1 MKLKKPK
8 FWDYKKPNIMAYFL
22 LPLSFLTSVINYLK
36 NKPLKIK
43 KEIKTICI
51 GNIYLGGTGKTPLSI
66 KINQLLNKQNYKT
79 AFIKKYYK
87 DQIDEQKILEKNG
100 RLFCKKDREK
110 SLNEAINSGIE
121 VCIFD
126 DGLQDKKIKYD
137 ISFVCFNNQ
146 SFIGNGF
153 LIPAGPLRENLKN
166 LLNYDAIFLNGN
178 NEDNLNIKNIIKN
191 INPNL
196 EIFESLY
203 EPIDINKLNKEDKY
217 LVFSG
222 IGNPDT
228 FIKTLKNNGF
238 NIIKNLDFPDHY
250 NYSDN
255 DIQNIKNLAK
265 KFNAKILTTEKDF
278 MRLNKTISENINYL
292 KINLK
297 IKNEGNLINFLKE
310 RL

>member
-1 MKLKKPK
+1 MKFKKPK
-8 FWDYKKPNIMAYFL
+8 FWDYKKPGLIAYFL
-22 LPLSFLTSVINYLK
+22 IPLSFFGIIFNLFK
-36 NKPLKIK
+36 KKPLKKYK
-43 KEIKTICI
+43 KIKTICV
-51 GNIYLGGTGKTPLSI
+51 GNIYLGGTGKTPISI
-66 KINQLLNKQNYKT
+66 KLNQLLKELNYKT

-87 DQIDEQKILEKNG
+87 DQIDEQKILKKNG
-100 RLFCKKDREK
+100 KLFCKKNREE
-110 SLNEAINSGIE
+110 SLNEAINSEIE
-121 VCIFD
+121 ICIFD
-126 DGLQDKKIKYD
+126 DGLQDKKIKYN

-146 SFIGNGF
+146 SLIGNGL

-178 NEDNLNIKNIIKN
+178 NEDTSNFRNIIEN

-196 EIFESLY
+196 KIFESFY
-203 EPIDINKLNKEDKY
+203 EPTNIGELNKEDKY

-255 DIQNIKNLAK
+255 NIKYIKNLAK
-265 KFNAKILTTEKDF
+265 KLNAKILTTEKDF
-278 MRLNKTISENINYL
+278 MRINKTISENISYL
-292 KINLK
+292 KIHLK
-297 IKNEGNLINFLKE
+297 VKNEISLINFLKE